1 MILSVLCIRLWNLPR
16 MEVYI
21 IVAFVFGPCQRSMH
35 AIRGVNLPLPLRF
48 PAGPAERTHE
58 NALALERNLLSK
70 LETTIFTLRTS
81 ERFEHPVLLANG

>member
-1 MILSVLCIRLWNLPR
+1 

-21 IVAFVFGPCQRSMH
+21 IVAFVVGPCQRSMH
-35 AIRGVNLPLPLRF
+35 AIRGANLPLPLRF

-70 LETTIFTLRTS
+70 LETTILYS
-81 ERFEHPVLLANG
+81 EQVKDLNILSCWPKGKLYGAVRE